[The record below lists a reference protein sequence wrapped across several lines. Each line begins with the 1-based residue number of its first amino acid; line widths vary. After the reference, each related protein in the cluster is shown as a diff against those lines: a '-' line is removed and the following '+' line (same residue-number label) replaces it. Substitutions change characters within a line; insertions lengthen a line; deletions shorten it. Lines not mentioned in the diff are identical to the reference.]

1 MKTCDTC
8 GESIAP
14 GSAVCPFCEAPQLP
28 DPSARAE
35 GPAVRDLDI
44 EAGLPTVAEALR
56 RLAAQIDRARDDGV
70 RVVRV
75 IHVWGSKTGGGGR
88 THLRPRVA
96 TSRPGGGG
104 APPRGGGAGARRPPG
119 GGARPRPPPRQWLQG
134 QREQH
139 RIRLML
145 LGDHYTHTSPEG
157 RDFIRRHPALRS
169 SERTDRENPGIT
181 FVEP

>member
-56 RLAAQIDRARDDGV
+56 RLAAQLDRARADGV

-75 IHVWGSKTGGGGR
+75 IHGWGSNTGGGGR
-88 THLRPRVA
+88 IRA
-96 TSRPGGGG
+96 
-104 APPRGGGAGARRPPG
+104 AA
-119 GGARPRPPPRQWLQG
+119 RQWLQG
-134 QREQH
+134 QREQR
-139 RIRLML
+139 RIRSIF